1 MSQADLPKVRI
12 LALDAGRSA
21 SLYTNRF
28 LVDLEAAL
36 CKESGNPQARIPD
49 YFDLIA
55 GSGTGAILAC
65 MLSLPDLQDK
75 GKGDSKAKAKGRPRY
90 SASQIHQLFFE
101 FLPKAFSGRTGSWLN
116 QGINLLRAIPP
127 RGILMNRHDANS
139 LKKAAQ
145 AWCDQSN
152 FSELVCPTLILTHE
166 LERFMLHL
174 LCSYDSYPRDRLDA
188 LAIEPSFDLEEPT
201 IDLSIQD
208 VCHAAMAEPTYFAPL
223 RMQKTASAPFC
234 RLIGSG
240 GIHSDPSMTAF
251 TEVLERWKTVSQ
263 PSDIMIVSVGAED
276 LSYQKKRQKSGGY
289 ITAWGFGFDIF
300 ETYRSTNVTQ
310 KKNEMEAF
318 YHTINQQ
325 QPNGGY
331 RRFECQE
338 LSASRLKPIDH
349 DWSNCYQQSPH
360 LVSAEQK
367 QSIERM
373 AKQLVAS

>member
-12 LALDAGRSA
+12 LALDAGRSN
-21 SLYTNRF
+21 SLYTSRF

-65 MLSLPDLQDK
+65 MLSLPDLQ
-75 GKGDSKAKAKGRPRY
+75 GKSKAKAKSKARY

-101 FLPKAFSGRTGSWLN
+101 FLPKALSGRTGSRLKP
-116 QGINLLRAIPP
+116 GINLLRSIPP
-127 RGILMNRHDANS
+127 RGILMNRHDAKS
-139 LKKAAQ
+139 LKIAVQ
-145 AWCDQSN
+145 EWCGQMN
-152 FSELVCPTLILTHE
+152 FSELVCPTLIMTHE
-166 LERFMLHL
+166 LETFMLHL

-188 LAIEPSFDLEEPT
+188 LGIEPSFCLEEPA

-208 VCHAAMAEPTYFAPL
+208 VCQAAMAEPTYFSPL
-223 RMQKTASAPFC
+223 RMQKTASAPFS

-240 GIHSDPSMTAF
+240 GIHANPSMTAF

-263 PSDIMIVSVGAED
+263 PSDIMIMSVGAED
-276 LSYQKKRQKSGGY
+276 LSYQKKAPKGGGY
-289 ITAWGFGFDIF
+289 IPGWDFGFGLL
-300 ETYRSTNVTQ
+300 EVYRRINITQ

-331 RRFECQE
+331 RRFECQG
-338 LSASRLKPIDH
+338 LSSSQPKPVDD
-349 DWSNCYQQSPH
+349 DWLNSYQQSSH

-367 QSIERM
+367 QSIERL